1 MTGAVE
7 PHFCDQFLAEAE
19 AAINA
24 ARDAALAAARLHARA
39 ELARHMRTTANKV
52 RDRPREEAIA
62 FVVEEWMKAWGLDQA
77 AYPGLTGEMR
87 RFTAAFCADQGL
99 KQAVEDLDAAFHA
112 AGLDLGDQMAW
123 RSTCAH
129 RWWLMVNPAP
139 AETPAQAAVPAHDS
153 TKAIWESGCAVK
165 CR

>member
-1 MTGAVE
+1 VTGAVE

-77 AYPGLTGEMR
+77 AYPGLTEEMR
-87 RFTAAFCADQGL
+87 RFTAAFCADEGL
-99 KQAVEDLDAAFHA
+99 KQAVADLDAAFRV